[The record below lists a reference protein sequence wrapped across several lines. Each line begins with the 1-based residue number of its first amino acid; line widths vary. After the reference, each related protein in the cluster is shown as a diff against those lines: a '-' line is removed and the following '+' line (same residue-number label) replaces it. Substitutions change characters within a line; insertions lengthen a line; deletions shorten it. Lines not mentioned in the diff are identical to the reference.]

1 MNPNIHQDQPLL
13 TLGLKPSPELPA
25 VILLHGRGSSAQDM
39 APLAHSLG
47 TERAA
52 YLMPQAGKNRWYPN
66 SAFSPLEGNQ
76 PDLDSAL
83 RVVAE
88 TILDLTSQNIPTQ
101 KIILGGFSQGAC
113 LAAEYA
119 ARNPRRYG
127 GLFVFSGALIG
138 PEGTKR
144 DYPGSLEGTP
154 VFLGSSDVDP
164 WVKHS
169 LVAETAAVLKELDG
183 DVDFRTYPGMGH
195 TINEDELQAV
205 RRMITS
211 AGAA

>member
-1 MNPNIHQDQPLL
+1 M
-13 TLGLKPSPELPA
+13 
-25 VILLHGRGSSAQDM
+25 V
-39 APLAHSLG
+39 PLAQSLG
-47 TERAA
+47 TDQAA
-52 YLMPQAGKNRWYPN
+52 YLIPLAGKNRWYPN

-88 TILDLTSQNIPTQ
+88 LIQDLISQNIPAQ
-101 KIILGGFSQGAC
+101 KTILGGFSQGAC

-127 GLFVFSGALIG
+127 GLFVLSGALIG
-138 PEGTKR
+138 PEGSTR
-144 DYPGSLEGTP
+144 DYQGSLEGTP

-169 LVAETAAVLKELDG
+169 LVAETAAVLEELDG
-183 DVDFRTYPGMGH
+183 EVDFRTYPGMGH
-195 TINEDELQAV
+195 TVNQDELQAV
-205 RRMITS
+205 RKMITS
-211 AGAA
+211 AAGA

>member
-1 MNPNIHQDQPLL
+1 MSHSIHQDQPLL
-13 TLGLKPSPELPA
+13 NIGRKPSPELPA

-39 APLAHSLG
+39 VPLAQSLG
-47 TERAA
+47 TDQAA
-52 YLMPQAGKNRWYPN
+52 YLIPQAGKNRWYPN

-88 TILDLTSQNIPTQ
+88 IIQDLISQNIPAQ

-113 LAAEYA
+113 LAAEYT
-119 ARNPRRYG
+119 ARNPRSYG
-127 GLFVFSGALIG
+127 GLFVLSGALIG
-138 PEGTKR
+138 PEGSTR
-144 DYPGSLEGTP
+144 DYQGSLEGTP

-169 LVAETAAVLKELDG
+169 LVAETAAVLEELDG
-183 DVDFRTYPGMGH
+183 EVDFRTYPGMGH
-195 TINEDELQAV
+195 TVNQDELQAV
-205 RRMITS
+205 RKMITS
-211 AGAA
+211 AAGA